1 MSGSLVSACLNFIP
15 LLLSSLAFN
24 IFLTWGWVEGKS
36 KGLKHSC
43 FLSWHHQAHS
53 ESLVPWSSIEGSN
66 GEISKI
72 ELYWKVNFFSYFQAR
87 QASHLMCVVC
97 KPRFGKKKL
106 NWHLPKAPLR
116 RTRPWGCW
124 KLLKCY
130 SQNCLEKHGLT
141 KPMGQA
147 AQDAQFM
154 RKLQEIE
161 SSSATE
167 IKNPFS
173 KANPSGFDWNWS
185 FSFHTDVWSTVIR
198 CWSWWLIKSWLSWGL
213 TTKICSARQR
223 QAEGQHQ
230 WCRSSSW

>member
-1 MSGSLVSACLNFIP
+1 MGGSLVSACLNFIP
-15 LLLSSLAFN
+15 LLLSSLAFK

-53 ESLVPWSSIEGSN
+53 ESLVPWSNIEGSN

-72 ELYWKVNFFSYFQAR
+72 ELYWKVNFSSYFQAR
-87 QASHLMCVVC
+87 QASHSNVCCVQAKVRQ
-97 KPRFGKKKL
+97 KEAELASAKGSFEKD
-106 NWHLPKAPLR
+106 KAVGLLE
-116 RTRPWGCW
+116 CW
-124 KLLKCY
+124 K
-130 SQNCLEKHGLT
+130 NGLT
-141 KPMGQA
+141 QPMGQA

-161 SSSATE
+161 SSSAE

-185 FSFHTDVWSTVIR
+185 FSLQTDVWSTVIR

-213 TTKICSARQR
+213 TTKICSAQQR